1 MLSLF
6 RKAYFFNYLIGFVFI
21 IVCWLPT
28 FFIPQD
34 TIASEVLKYD
44 TILKTGF
51 TNVYLLN
58 FLGLFVTLI
67 SALILNHLNTEYGM
81 TGKLMTFGVFFFSLL
96 SVSLS
101 PFAIMNPFILINFF
115 LFFFIRNL
123 FRLPIV
129 ENPIPLVFN
138 SSLMLG
144 FASLYFIKIL
154 FLILVIWIALIIH
167 RTNSWRNYISS
178 IIGIVAPYLF
188 IVTWYFWSDQL
199 DDFILKMKSLLILT
213 FNIGF
218 AMEITDIII
227 ILTILTIFVIVAVFK
242 TLARLTEKNI
252 NLRRN
257 LIICMYFL
265 MVAVAVIILFGPGL
279 NSLLITVIPAS
290 IILSN
295 AFHNIRKIKIYN
307 ISFAVLAIF
316 IIINQYL
323 KLFLQ

>member
-21 IVCWLPT
+21 IVCWLPA

-34 TIASEVLKYD
+34 TVASEVLKYD
-44 TILKTGF
+44 TILKAGF

-67 SALILNHLNTEYGM
+67 SSLILNHLNTEYGM
-81 TGKLMTFGVFFFSLL
+81 TGKLMTIGVFFFSML

-129 ENPIPLVFN
+129 ENPITLVFN

-154 FLILVIWIALIIH
+154 FLIPVIWIALIIH

-178 IIGIVAPYLF
+178 LIGIAVPYLF

-199 DDFILKMKSLLILT
+199 GDFILKMKSLLIFT

-218 AMEITDIII
+218 TMEITDIII
-227 ILTILTIFVIVAVFK
+227 LTTLTIFLIVAVLK
-242 TLARLTEKNI
+242 TMARLTEKNI

-257 LIICMYFL
+257 LIICIYFL
-265 MVAVAVIILFGPGL
+265 MITVVTIILFGPGL
-279 NSLLITVIPAS
+279 NSLLIAVIPAS

-307 ISFAVLAIF
+307 FSFAVLAIF